1 MSNQFPDPAVQA
13 RNPSN
18 TGKEPMNRIKTKRL
32 AAFSACICLSANV
45 AMAQSA
51 PIVHDAEYYILE
63 AQNAEQW
70 AADNTVVDQLLETFR
85 QANQGKPPNILNILI
100 DDIGFGDLGI
110 PELNAVRGYSTPN
123 INAFSDEAMRMV
135 RMYTEPSCTPTR
147 VAMMTGRLPVRM
159 GMGDTTVDIAGFGL
173 PEGEVTLAEVL
184 SDAGYATAHVGKWHM
199 GDIPEAWP
207 HNQGFD
213 WAGFPVHQQGQLTIY
228 NDDAI
233 KEQVS
238 VGISDFEDRYI
249 LDDFFRP
256 DPAAMVTGL
265 EAEKGG
271 LAREVGMAT
280 GERWNAAKYDEMN
293 QRYQDQTLEKLRE
306 LSDGEKPFF
315 LQYWPLIP
323 LDNTRA
329 GRQGPES
336 PNGGLYV
343 DKMQQLDSW
352 LGDIFAEMD
361 ALGIAENTIVI
372 VMGDNGHF
380 TKYSPQS
387 GFTPMVFA
395 GGKGDVSE
403 GGIRVDSFIRWPGM
417 IEADGIVG
425 DIVHVSDLYTTLARF
440 AGAEAGIPRDRLVDG
455 VDQSALLLLGETKGR
470 RDHLIVYSVHT
481 PRAIIKD
488 QLKLRIPGSGESAI
502 LADFFDIYRDTH
514 EKYPV
519 STEVGA
525 WGGQEFVRILGRHL
539 KRKEKYPDTEP
550 ARGVPYEG
558 IENLRPETQIAVDA
572 FLLKQASVSK

>member
-1 MSNQFPDPAVQA
+1 M
-13 RNPSN
+13 
-18 TGKEPMNRIKTKRL
+18 KTL
-32 AAFSACICLSANV
+32 TSLSVLFCLSATIST
-45 AMAQSA
+45 AQDA
-51 PIVHDAEYYILE
+51 PIIHDAEYYILE

-70 AADNTVVDQLLETFR
+70 AADNAEVDQLLEDFR
-85 QANQGKPPNILNILI
+85 SSNDGKPPNIINILI

-110 PELNAVRGYSTPN
+110 PELNAVRGYSTPH

-173 PEGEVTLAEVL
+173 PADEVTLAEIL
-184 SDAGYATAHVGKWHM
+184 SDAGYATVHVGKWHM

-238 VGISDFEDRYI
+238 VGISDFDDRFV

-265 EAEKGG
+265 EAERGG
-271 LAREVGMAT
+271 LAREVDMTA
-280 GERWNAAKYDEMN
+280 GERWTAEKYDEMN
-293 QRYQDQTLEKLRE
+293 QRYQDQTLEKMRE
-306 LSDGEKPFF
+306 LAGGEAPFF

-329 GRQGPES
+329 GRSGPQS

-352 LGDIFAEMD
+352 LGDIFNEME
-361 ALGIAENTIVI
+361 ALGLADNTIVI

-440 AGAEAGIPRDRLVDG
+440 AGAESGIPRDRLVDG
-455 VDQSALLLLGETKGR
+455 VDQSSLLLLGETKGR

-481 PRAIIKD
+481 PRAVIKD
-488 QLKLRIPGSGESAI
+488 QLKLRIPGAGESAI
-502 LADFFDIYRDTH
+502 LADFFDVYRDTH
-514 EKYPV
+514 DKYPV

-539 KRKEKYPDTEP
+539 KRKEKYPDIEP

-558 IENLRPETQIAVDA
+558 IENLRPETEAAVEA
-572 FLLKQASVSK
+572 FLLKQSSVGR

>member
-1 MSNQFPDPAVQA
+1 M
-13 RNPSN
+13 
-18 TGKEPMNRIKTKRL
+18 KKRIGL
-32 AAFSACICLSANV
+32 SALICLAANV
-45 AMAQSA
+45 ATAQNA
-51 PIVHDAEYYILE
+51 PIIHDAEYYILE

-70 AADNTVVDQLLETFR
+70 EADNAEVDQLLKDFR
-85 QANQGKPPNILNILI
+85 ASNEGKPPNILNILI

-123 INAFSDEAMRMV
+123 INDFSDQAMRMV

-173 PEGEVTLAEVL
+173 PADEVTLAEVL
-184 SDAGYATAHVGKWHM
+184 SGAGYATAHVGKWHM

-213 WAGFPVHQQGQLTIY
+213 WAGFPVHQQGQLTIF

-233 KEQVS
+233 REQVS
-238 VGISDFEDRYI
+238 VGISDFDDRFV
-249 LDDFFRP
+249 LDNFFRP

-271 LAREVGMAT
+271 TAREVHMTA
-280 GERWNAAKYDEMN
+280 GERWTAEKYDDMN
-293 QRYQDQTLEKLRE
+293 QRYQDQTLEQLRKLAGG
-306 LSDGEKPFF
+306 DQPFF

-329 GRQGPES
+329 GRSGPQS

-343 DKMQQLDSW
+343 DKMQLLDEW
-352 LGDIFAEMD
+352 LGDIFAELE
-361 ALGIAENTIVI
+361 ALGIAQNTIVV

-380 TKYSPQS
+380 TKYAPQS
-387 GFTPMVFA
+387 GFTPMVFS

-440 AGAEAGIPRDRLVDG
+440 AGADAGIPRDRLVDG

-470 RDHLIVYSVHT
+470 RDHLIVYSVKT
-481 PRAIIKD
+481 PKAIIKD

-502 LADFFDIYRDTH
+502 LADFFDVYRDTH

-539 KRKEKYPDTEP
+539 KRKEMYPDTEP

-558 IENLRPETQIAVDA
+558 IDNLRPETQAAVEA
-572 FLLKQASVSK
+572 FLLKQSSVSK

>member
-1 MSNQFPDPAVQA
+1 M
-13 RNPSN
+13 
-18 TGKEPMNRIKTKRL
+18 KKRIGL
-32 AAFSACICLSANV
+32 SALICLAANV
-45 AMAQSA
+45 ATAQNA
-51 PIVHDAEYYILE
+51 PIIHDAEYYILE

-70 AADNTVVDQLLETFR
+70 AADNAEVDQLLEDFR
-85 QANQGKPPNILNILI
+85 ATNEGKPPNILNILI

-123 INAFSDEAMRMV
+123 INDFSDQAMRMV

-173 PEGEVTLAEVL
+173 PADEVTLAEIL
-184 SDAGYATAHVGKWHM
+184 SGAGYATAHVGKWHM

-213 WAGFPVHQQGQLTIY
+213 WAGFPVHQQGQLTIF

-233 KEQVS
+233 REQVS
-238 VGISDFEDRYI
+238 VGISDFDDRFV
-249 LDDFFRP
+249 LDNFFRP

-271 LAREVGMAT
+271 TAREVHMTA
-280 GERWNAAKYDEMN
+280 GERWTAEKYDDMN
-293 QRYQDQTLEKLRE
+293 QRYQDQTLEQLRKLAGG
-306 LSDGEKPFF
+306 DKPFF

-329 GRQGPES
+329 GRSGPQS

-343 DKMQQLDSW
+343 DKMQLLDEW
-352 LGDIFAEMD
+352 LGDIFAELE
-361 ALGIAENTIVI
+361 ALGIAQNTIVV

-380 TKYSPQS
+380 TKYAPQS
-387 GFTPMVFA
+387 GFTPMVFS

-440 AGAEAGIPRDRLVDG
+440 AGADAGIPRDRLVDG

-470 RDHLIVYSVHT
+470 RDHLIVYSVKT
-481 PRAIIKD
+481 PKAIIKD

-502 LADFFDIYRDTH
+502 LADFFDVYRDTH

-539 KRKEKYPDTEP
+539 KRKEMYPDIEP

-558 IENLRPETQIAVDA
+558 IDNLRPETQAAVEA
-572 FLLKQASVSK
+572 FLLKQSSVSK

>member
-1 MSNQFPDPAVQA
+1 MKQTATKNM
-13 RNPSN
+13 
-18 TGKEPMNRIKTKRL
+18 TG
-32 AAFSACICLSANV
+32 LSALICIFASV
-45 AMAQSA
+45 ATAQET
-51 PIVHDAEYYILE
+51 PIIHDAEYYILQ

-70 AADNTVVDQLLETFR
+70 DADNTKVDQLLEEFQR
-85 QANQGKPPNILNILI
+85 ANEGQPPNIINILI

-123 INAFSDEAMRMV
+123 INDFSDQATRMV

-173 PEGEVTLAEVL
+173 PASEVTLAEVL
-184 SDAGYATAHVGKWHM
+184 SEAGYATTHVGKWHM

-213 WAGFPVHQQGQLTIY
+213 WAAFPVHQQGQLTIF

-233 KEQVS
+233 REQVS
-238 VGISDFEDRYI
+238 VGISDFDDRFV

-256 DPAAMVTGL
+256 DPAAMITGL
-265 EAEKGG
+265 EAERGG
-271 LAREVGMAT
+271 LAREIDMAP
-280 GERWNAAKYDEMN
+280 GERWTAEKYDQMN

-306 LSDGEKPFF
+306 LAGGDKPFF

-323 LDNTRA
+323 LDNTRS
-329 GRQGPES
+329 GRSGPQS

-343 DKMQQLDSW
+343 DKMQLLDSW
-352 LGDIFAEMD
+352 LGDIFNEME
-361 ALGIAENTIVI
+361 ALGLTDNTIVV

-417 IEADGIVG
+417 IQADGIVG

-440 AGAEAGIPRDRLVDG
+440 AGADAGIPRDRLVDG

-470 RDHLIVYSVHT
+470 RDHLIVYSVNS
-481 PRAIIKD
+481 PKAIIKD
-488 QLKLRIPGSGESAI
+488 QLKLRIPGAGESAI
-502 LADFFDIYRDTH
+502 LADFFDVYRDTH

-525 WGGQEFVRILGRHL
+525 WGGQEFVRILTRHL
-539 KRKEKYPDTEP
+539 MRKEKYPDTEP
-550 ARGVPYEG
+550 ARGIPYEG
-558 IENLRPETQIAVDA
+558 IESLRPETQAAVDA
-572 FLLKQASVSK
+572 FLLKQSAIGK

>member
-1 MSNQFPDPAVQA
+1 M
-13 RNPSN
+13 
-18 TGKEPMNRIKTKRL
+18 KRL
-32 AAFSACICLSANV
+32 SAATACLCLAANV
-45 AMAQSA
+45 VMAQDA
-51 PIVHDAEYYILE
+51 PIIHDAEYYILE
-63 AQNAEQW
+63 AQNAEKW
-70 AADNTVVDQLLETFR
+70 TADNAEVDQRLEAFR
-85 QANQGKPPNILNILI
+85 QSNGGRPPNIINILI

-173 PEGEVTLAEVL
+173 PADEVTLAEVL

-238 VGISDFEDRYI
+238 VGISDFEERYI

-265 EAEKGG
+265 EAEKGT
-271 LAREVGMAT
+271 LAREVGIAA
-280 GERWNAAKYDEMN
+280 GERWDALKYDEMN
-293 QRYQDQTLEKLRE
+293 QRYQDQTLLKLRE
-306 LSDGEKPFF
+306 LAGEETPFF

-329 GRQGPES
+329 GRDGPES

-352 LGDIFAEMD
+352 LGDIFAEME
-361 ALGIAENTIVI
+361 ALGIADNTIVV

-440 AGAEAGIPRDRLVDG
+440 AGADGGIPRDRLVDG
-455 VDQSALLLLGETKGR
+455 VDQSALLLLGETNGR

-481 PRAIIKD
+481 PRAVIKD

-502 LADFFDIYRDTH
+502 LADFFDVYRDTH

-550 ARGVPYEG
+550 ARGIPYEG
-558 IENLRPETQIAVDA
+558 IENLRPESQAAVEA
-572 FLLKQASVSK
+572 FLLKQSSVSK

>member
-1 MSNQFPDPAVQA
+1 M
-13 RNPSN
+13 
-18 TGKEPMNRIKTKRL
+18 KKRIGL
-32 AAFSACICLSANV
+32 SALICLAANV
-45 AMAQSA
+45 ATAQNA

-70 AADNTVVDQLLETFR
+70 AADNAEVDQLLEDFR
-85 QANQGKPPNILNILI
+85 ATNEGKPPNILNILI

-123 INAFSDEAMRMV
+123 INDFSDQAMRMV

-173 PEGEVTLAEVL
+173 PADEVTLAEIL
-184 SDAGYATAHVGKWHM
+184 SGAGYATAHVGKWHM

-213 WAGFPVHQQGQLTIY
+213 WAGFPVHQQGQLTIF

-233 KEQVS
+233 REQVS
-238 VGISDFEDRYI
+238 VGISDFDDRFV
-249 LDDFFRP
+249 LDNFFRP

-271 LAREVGMAT
+271 TAREVHMTA
-280 GERWNAAKYDEMN
+280 GERWTAEKYDDMN
-293 QRYQDQTLEKLRE
+293 QRYQDQTLEQLRKLAGG
-306 LSDGEKPFF
+306 DQPFF

-329 GRQGPES
+329 GRSGPQS

-343 DKMQQLDSW
+343 DKMQLLDEW
-352 LGDIFAEMD
+352 LGDIFAELE
-361 ALGIAENTIVI
+361 ALGIAQNTIVL

-380 TKYSPQS
+380 TKYAPQS
-387 GFTPMVFA
+387 GFTPMVFS

-440 AGAEAGIPRDRLVDG
+440 AGADAGIPRDRLVDG

-470 RDHLIVYSVHT
+470 RDHLIVYSVKT
-481 PRAIIKD
+481 PKAIIKD

-502 LADFFDIYRDTH
+502 LADFFDVYRDTH

-539 KRKEKYPDTEP
+539 KRKEMYPDTEP

-558 IENLRPETQIAVDA
+558 IDNLRPETQAAVEA
-572 FLLKQASVSK
+572 FLLKQSSVSK

>member
-1 MSNQFPDPAVQA
+1 M
-13 RNPSN
+13 
-18 TGKEPMNRIKTKRL
+18 KTL
-32 AAFSACICLSANV
+32 SSLSVLLCLSATIS
-45 AMAQSA
+45 AAQDA
-51 PIVHDAEYYILE
+51 PIIHDAEYYILE

-70 AADNTVVDQLLETFR
+70 AADNAEVDQLLEDFR
-85 QANQGKPPNILNILI
+85 NSNDGKPPNIINILI

-110 PELNAVRGYSTPN
+110 PELNAVRGYSTPH

-173 PEGEVTLAEVL
+173 PADEVTLAEIL
-184 SDAGYATAHVGKWHM
+184 SDAGYATVHVGKWHM

-238 VGISDFEDRYI
+238 VGIADFDDRFV

-265 EAEKGG
+265 EAERGG
-271 LAREVGMAT
+271 LAREVDMTA
-280 GERWNAAKYDEMN
+280 GERWTAEKYDEMN
-293 QRYQDQTLEKLRE
+293 QRYQDQTLEKMRE
-306 LSDGEKPFF
+306 LAGGDAPFF

-329 GRQGPES
+329 GRSGPQS

-352 LGDIFAEMD
+352 LGDIFNEME
-361 ALGIAENTIVI
+361 ALGLADNTIVI

-440 AGAEAGIPRDRLVDG
+440 AGAEDGIPRDRLVDG
-455 VDQSALLLLGETKGR
+455 VDQSSLLLLGETKGR

-481 PRAIIKD
+481 PRAVIKD
-488 QLKLRIPGSGESAI
+488 QLKLRIPGAGESAI
-502 LADFFDIYRDTH
+502 LADFFDVYRDTH

-539 KRKEKYPDTEP
+539 KRKEKYPDIEP

-558 IENLRPETQIAVDA
+558 IENLRPETEAAVEA
-572 FLLKQASVSK
+572 FLLKQSSVGR

>member
-1 MSNQFPDPAVQA
+1 M
-13 RNPSN
+13 
-18 TGKEPMNRIKTKRL
+18 KKRIGL
-32 AAFSACICLSANV
+32 SALICLAANV
-45 AMAQSA
+45 ATAQNA

-70 AADNTVVDQLLETFR
+70 AADNAEVDQLLEDFR
-85 QANQGKPPNILNILI
+85 ATNEGKPPNIVNILI

-123 INAFSDEAMRMV
+123 INDFSDQAMRMV

-173 PEGEVTLAEVL
+173 PADEVTLAEVL
-184 SDAGYATAHVGKWHM
+184 SGAGYATAHVGKWHM

-213 WAGFPVHQQGQLTIY
+213 WAGFPVHQQGQLTIF

-233 KEQVS
+233 REQVS
-238 VGISDFEDRYI
+238 VGISDFDDRFV
-249 LDDFFRP
+249 LDNFFRP

-271 LAREVGMAT
+271 TAREVHMTA
-280 GERWNAAKYDEMN
+280 GERWTAEKYDDMN
-293 QRYQDQTLEKLRE
+293 QRYQDQTLEQLRKLAGG
-306 LSDGEKPFF
+306 DQPFF

-329 GRQGPES
+329 GRSGPQS

-343 DKMQQLDSW
+343 DKMQLLDEW
-352 LGDIFAEMD
+352 LGDIFAELE
-361 ALGIAENTIVI
+361 ALGIAQNTIVV

-380 TKYSPQS
+380 TKYAPQS
-387 GFTPMVFA
+387 GFTPMVFS

-440 AGAEAGIPRDRLVDG
+440 AGADAGIPRDRLVDG

-470 RDHLIVYSVHT
+470 RDHLIVYSVKT
-481 PRAIIKD
+481 PKAIIKD

-502 LADFFDIYRDTH
+502 LADFFDVYRDTH

-539 KRKEKYPDTEP
+539 KRKEMYPDTEP

-558 IENLRPETQIAVDA
+558 IDNLRPETQAAVEA
-572 FLLKQASVSK
+572 FLLKQSSVSK

>member
-1 MSNQFPDPAVQA
+1 M
-13 RNPSN
+13 
-18 TGKEPMNRIKTKRL
+18 KTL
-32 AAFSACICLSANV
+32 SSLSVLFCLSATIST
-45 AMAQSA
+45 AQDA
-51 PIVHDAEYYILE
+51 PIIHDAEYYILE

-70 AADNTVVDQLLETFR
+70 AADNAEVDQLLEEFR
-85 QANQGKPPNILNILI
+85 NSNDGKPPNIINILI

-110 PELNAVRGYSTPN
+110 PELNAVRGYSTPH

-173 PEGEVTLAEVL
+173 PADEVTLAEIL
-184 SDAGYATAHVGKWHM
+184 SDAGYATVHVGKWHM

-238 VGISDFEDRYI
+238 VGIADFDDRFV

-265 EAEKGG
+265 EAERGG
-271 LAREVGMAT
+271 LAREVDMTA
-280 GERWNAAKYDEMN
+280 GERWTAEKYDEMN
-293 QRYQDQTLEKLRE
+293 QRYQDQTLEKMRE
-306 LSDGEKPFF
+306 LAGGDAPFF

-329 GRQGPES
+329 GRSGPQS

-352 LGDIFAEMD
+352 LGDIFNEME
-361 ALGIAENTIVI
+361 ALGLADNTIVI

-440 AGAEAGIPRDRLVDG
+440 AGAESGIPRDRLVDG
-455 VDQSALLLLGETKGR
+455 VDQSSLLLLGETKGR

-481 PRAIIKD
+481 PRAVIKD
-488 QLKLRIPGSGESAI
+488 QLKLRIPGAGESAI
-502 LADFFDIYRDTH
+502 LADFFDVYRDTH

-539 KRKEKYPDTEP
+539 KRKEKYPDIEP

-558 IENLRPETQIAVDA
+558 IENLRPETEAAVEA
-572 FLLKQASVSK
+572 FLLKQSSVGR

>member
-1 MSNQFPDPAVQA
+1 MKS
-13 RNPSN
+13 
-18 TGKEPMNRIKTKRL
+18 TEMTIL
-32 AAFSACICLSANV
+32 AGLSALICLTAQI
-45 AMAQSA
+45 AMAQEA
-51 PIVHDAEYYILE
+51 PIIHDAEYYILE
-63 AQNAEQW
+63 AQNAEKW
-70 AADNTVVDQLLETFR
+70 AADNAEVDQLLEEF
-85 QANQGKPPNILNILI
+85 QKSNGGKPPNILNILI

-110 PELNAVRGYSTPN
+110 PELNAVRGYATPN
-123 INAFSDEAMRMV
+123 INDFSDQAMRMV

-173 PEGEVTLAEVL
+173 PADEITLAEVL
-184 SDAGYATAHVGKWHM
+184 SEVGYATVHVGKWHM

-213 WAGFPVHQQGQLTIY
+213 WAAFPVHQQGQLTIF

-233 KEQVS
+233 REQVS
-238 VGISDFEDRYI
+238 VGISDFDERFV

-271 LAREVGMAT
+271 MAREVDMTA
-280 GERWNAAKYDEMN
+280 GERWTAQKYDDMN

-306 LSDGEKPFF
+306 LADGDRPFF

-323 LDNTRA
+323 LDNTRS
-329 GRQGPES
+329 GRSGPQS

-352 LGDIFAEMD
+352 LGDIFKEME
-361 ALGIAENTIVI
+361 ALGLTENTIVV

-403 GGIRVDSFIRWPGM
+403 GGIRVDSFVRWPGM
-417 IEADGIVG
+417 IEADGIVA

-440 AGAEAGIPRDRLVDG
+440 AGAESGIPRDRLVDG

-470 RDHLIVYSVHT
+470 RDHLIVYSVDS
-481 PRAIIKD
+481 PKAIIKD
-488 QLKLRIPGSGESAI
+488 QLKLRIPAAGESAI
-502 LADFFDIYRDTH
+502 LADFFDVYRDTH

-550 ARGVPYEG
+550 ARGIPYEG
-558 IENLRPETQIAVDA
+558 VENLRPETQAAVEA
-572 FLLKQASVSK
+572 FLLKQSSVNK

>member
-1 MSNQFPDPAVQA
+1 M
-13 RNPSN
+13 
-18 TGKEPMNRIKTKRL
+18 KTL
-32 AAFSACICLSANV
+32 SSLSVLFCLSATV
-45 AMAQSA
+45 STAQDA
-51 PIVHDAEYYILE
+51 PIIHDAEYYILE

-70 AADNTVVDQLLETFR
+70 AADNAEVDQLLEDFR
-85 QANQGKPPNILNILI
+85 SSNNGKPPNIINILI

-110 PELNAVRGYSTPN
+110 PELNAVRGYSTPH

-173 PEGEVTLAEVL
+173 PADEVTLAEIL
-184 SDAGYATAHVGKWHM
+184 SDAGYATVHVGKWHM

-238 VGISDFEDRYI
+238 VGIADFDDRFV

-265 EAEKGG
+265 EAERGG
-271 LAREVGMAT
+271 LAREVDMTA
-280 GERWNAAKYDEMN
+280 GERWTAEKYDEMN
-293 QRYQDQTLEKLRE
+293 QRYQDQTLEKMRE
-306 LSDGEKPFF
+306 LAGGDAPFF

-329 GRQGPES
+329 GRSGPQS

-352 LGDIFAEMD
+352 LGDIFNEME
-361 ALGIAENTIVI
+361 ALGLADNTIVI

-440 AGAEAGIPRDRLVDG
+440 AGAESGIPRDRLVDG
-455 VDQSALLLLGETKGR
+455 VDQSSLLLLGETKGR

-481 PRAIIKD
+481 PRAVIKD
-488 QLKLRIPGSGESAI
+488 QLKLRIPGAGESAI
-502 LADFFDIYRDTH
+502 LADFFDVYRDTH

-539 KRKEKYPDTEP
+539 KRKEKYPDIEP

-558 IENLRPETQIAVDA
+558 IENLRPETEAAVEA
-572 FLLKQASVSK
+572 FLLKQSSVGR

>member
-1 MSNQFPDPAVQA
+1 MKKLTRYPVLFC
-13 RNPSN
+13 
-18 TGKEPMNRIKTKRL
+18 L
-32 AAFSACICLSANV
+32 AASAA
-45 AMAQSA
+45 AAQDA
-51 PIVHDAEYYILE
+51 PIIHDAEYYILE

-70 AADNTVVDQLLETFR
+70 AEDNAEVDQLLEAFR
-85 QANQGKPPNILNILI
+85 EENEGKPPNILNILI

-110 PELNAVRGYSTPN
+110 PELNAVRGYSTPH
-123 INAFSDEAMRMV
+123 INDFSDEAMRMV

-173 PEGEVTLAEVL
+173 PEDEVTLAEIL
-184 SDAGYATAHVGKWHM
+184 SEAGYATAHVGKWHM
-199 GDIPEAWP
+199 GDIPESWP

-238 VGISDFEDRYI
+238 VGISDFDDRFV

-265 EAEKGG
+265 EAERGG
-271 LAREVGMAT
+271 IAREVEMEA
-280 GERWNAAKYDEMN
+280 GERWTAEKYDDMN
-293 QRYQDQTLEKLRE
+293 QRYQTQTLEKLRE
-306 LSDGEKPFF
+306 FAGGEEPFF

-329 GRQGPES
+329 GRRGPQS

-352 LGDIFAEMD
+352 LGDIFNEMD
-361 ALGIAENTIVI
+361 ALGLTENTIVV

-440 AGAEAGIPRDRLVDG
+440 AGADAGIPRDRLVDG

-488 QLKLRIPGSGESAI
+488 QLKLRIPGAGESAI
-502 LADFFDIYRDTH
+502 LADFFDVYRDTH

-539 KRKEKYPDTEP
+539 KRKEKYPDIEP

-558 IENLRPETQIAVDA
+558 IENLRPETKAAVEA
-572 FLLKQASVSK
+572 FLLKQSSVSK